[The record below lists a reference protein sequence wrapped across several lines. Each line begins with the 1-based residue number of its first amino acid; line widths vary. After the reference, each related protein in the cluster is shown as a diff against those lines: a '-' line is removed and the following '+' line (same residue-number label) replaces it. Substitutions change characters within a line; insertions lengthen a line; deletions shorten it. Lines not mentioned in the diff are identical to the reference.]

1 MVQPINL
8 WPAVRWGAMIREA
21 GEERW
26 CELPHPFAL
35 IGSDPRCDIVIAEN
49 RLPPVVYL
57 AVLRG
62 ERIELW
68 PLCAI
73 AFPVWG
79 PIKGKP
85 QVMVG
90 KSKLRF
96 IREGEPQWPAPGQNR
111 PGDAINEVEALRL
124 EVPGPN
130 ASLAMDWG
138 GGTQLKPINRPVS
151 ILGEGHPSLIRL
163 HGVGLRTCE
172 LGVVCVGAKIW
183 VIQLNPSVLRPDE
196 AVVRQLSQGGEST
209 LIGDLH
215 LWANES
221 GEKTLRTFGQPLMR
235 SPFPVAASR
244 SAEAALAARPP
255 YSSAAVPRPAG
266 PFSTVPAEAPRAAD
280 GSLAAAGTVRS
291 GQELYVQLGQ
301 AVPQTLDADQFATT
315 FTDRLLEKTGRR
327 AFRENLLKWSI
338 SLLLMFCALF
348 AIGYILIRGIL
359 PIVDAIF
366 TE

>member
-1 MVQPINL
+1 
-8 WPAVRWGAMIREA
+8 MIREA

-26 CELPHPFAL
+26 CELPQPFAL

-90 KSKLRF
+90 KAKLRF
-96 IREGEPQWPAPGQNR
+96 VREGEPDWPATAQNR

-124 EVPGPN
+124 ETPGPN

-138 GGTQLKPINRPVS
+138 TGTQLKPLNRPVS

-172 LGVVCVGAKIW
+172 LGLVCVGTKIW

-196 AVVRQLSQGGEST
+196 TVVRQLSEGGQST

-221 GEKTLRTFGQPLMR
+221 GDKAMRTFGRPLKR
-235 SPFPVAASR
+235 SPFPVATSGPVLTP
-244 SAEAALAARPP
+244 AAPL
-255 YSSAAVPRPAG
+255 SSALPDSPG
-266 PFSTVPAEAPRAAD
+266 NAA
-280 GSLAAAGTVRS
+280 GSLTDGGSLRDR
-291 GQELYVQLGQ
+291 QEHYVQIGR

-348 AIGYILIRGIL
+348 AIGYILIHGIL
-359 PIVDAIF
+359 PIIDAIF
-366 TE
+366 TEE